1 MRLDVINWISAL
13 DWTGIFNIALQAVG
27 LMALVSSQTAN
38 KSDDAIVDA
47 IYKAINF
54 LGGNF
59 GKATNK

>member
-1 MRLDVINWISAL
+1 MDVINWISAL
-13 DWTGIFNIALQAVG
+13 DWSGIFNIALQAVG
-27 LMALVSSQTAN
+27 LMALVATQTKN

-59 GKATNK
+59 GQASNK